1 MPDLALSS
9 AISVAPVLPADT
21 VSVRRNSLYH
31 LDEFHSYEPL
41 PNERLEPNGT
51 FHAVAWGVTL
61 LSPDLLSFHSSVSY
75 REQLPRK

>member
-9 AISVAPVLPADT
+9 AISVALVLPSDT

-31 LDEFHSYEPL
+31 LDEFHSYETL
-41 PNERLEPNGT
+41 PNERLEPNGN

-61 LSPDLLSFHSSVSY
+61 LSTDLLSFHS
-75 REQLPRK
+75 